1 MGNSVRLNIF
11 QMFCKSMSSVIAAI
25 LLLLA
30 QPAVLFS
37 VEAAQSV
44 AQSVQ
49 ATAVQVD
56 GNHSAKSEEA
66 AAKEGIP
73 VAPQTLFTIPI
84 GEKGLPFTNSMAMT
98 WVVSILIIIGIRLA
112 VRRPTLI
119 PGKGQ
124 AVVEVMI
131 SALRDLIEMIVGPK
145 MIGKTFPILICLFTF
160 ILIQNWCGLIPGLGA
175 VGFVENGHIVPFLRP
190 GNADMNMVFGL
201 TLVHFLAWLYFVM
214 RYAGPKALFL
224 DIFGNKAPKNEVP
237 KAMYIMMFGLFAFV
251 GCIDL
256 ISLVFRNVSLPL
268 RLFGNIFG
276 GDNLMEHMTT
286 LSGWLVPIPFYFM
299 EILVGIVQA
308 MVFTILVAVY
318 IGQICNHSEANAH

>member
-1 MGNSVRLNIF
+1 MCNSVRHNPF
-11 QMFCKSMSSVIAAI
+11 QMFCKYISVFAAI
-25 LLLLA
+25 LLFFA
-30 QPAVLFS
+30 QSTVLFS
-37 VEAAQSV
+37 R
-44 AQSVQ
+44 
-49 ATAVQVD
+49 
-56 GNHSAKSEEA
+56 EA
-66 AAKEGIP
+66 AAVQDIPKTEIAAASASGERQAAGEGKVEESLSVKP
-73 VAPQTLFTIPI
+73 PALFTIPI

-98 WVVSILIIIGIRLA
+98 WVVSILLIVGLRLA
-112 VRRPTLI
+112 VGHPKII

-124 AVVEVMI
+124 AVVEAMI
-131 SALRDLIEMIVGPK
+131 SLLRDLIEMIVGPK

-160 ILIQNWCGLIPGLGA
+160 ILIQNWFGLIPGIGA
-175 VGFVENGHIVPFLRP
+175 VGFVRDGHIVPFLRP

-201 TLVHFLAWLYFVM
+201 TLVHFVAWFYFVM

-237 KAMYIMMFGLFAFV
+237 KAMYLMMFVLFAFV
-251 GCIDL
+251 GCIEV

-276 GDNLMEHMTT
+276 GDNLMEHMTS

-318 IGQICNHSEANAH
+318 IGQICNHSEAHAH